1 MIFSWIQ
8 RGLRTGVLTTRYPAA
23 IEHLPEDFRGRPV
36 LDASRCQAVRGC
48 DACVQI
54 CLPGALA
61 LQNNGDGTTQ
71 EPDRRLILD
80 YGRCIQCGLCVTAC
94 PTGALHMTAD
104 YELATKDREDLR
116 MVTVFAL
123 PTKSD
128 RKENG
133 KEESNGRAIE

>member
-1 MIFSWIQ
+1 
-8 RGLRTGVLTTRYPAA
+8 
-23 IEHLPEDFRGRPV
+23 
-36 LDASRCQAVRGC
+36 
-48 DACVQI
+48 
-54 CLPGALA
+54 
-61 LQNNGDGTTQ
+61 
-71 EPDRRLILD
+71 
-80 YGRCIQCGLCVTAC
+80 VTAC